1 MWLIHQNFWARI
13 HDFSCTIDR
22 KLSSDLQCKML
33 SKIWAKNGWVWLKR
47 TLINWHMPK
56 IWPITSPSINLLHL
70 GQLYLIIPVDLNIP
84 CNLML
89 TSFQT
94 ALKISKM
101 HKMGRSQF
109 AISLFCANLNH
120 AKTLRHF
127 HFLIFFMDFQNKCK
141 FPWLRKVSVEDSL
154 T

>member
-1 MWLIHQNFWARI
+1 MISHAQSIENCLVIFNAKCYQKI
-13 HDFSCTIDR
+13 E
-22 KLSSDLQCKML
+22 QKMAEFG
-33 SKIWAKNGWVWLKR
+33 KKR
-47 TLINWHMPK
+47 MFINWLMPK

-101 HKMGRSQF
+101 SRSQF
-109 AISLFCANLNH
+109 AISLFCSNLNH

-127 HFLIFFMDFQNKCK
+127 HFLIFFMDFQN
-141 FPWLRKVSVEDSL
+141 
-154 T
+154 